1 MALRS
6 SIFAA
11 EIKPKKRKTMVQ
23 TEAQLEQQFL
33 ERLQELKYTYRPDIR
48 DLDSL
53 ERNFREKFERLNFVT
68 LSDDEFRKLL
78 DENITSDVFTASK
91 HLREKQTFTRNDGT
105 TFDYSLVNLRDWC
118 KNEYEVV
125 NQLTINTANSHQ
137 RYDVIILVN
146 GLPLVQIELK
156 RHSVSPIKAVEQIVA
171 YKQERGNGYLTS
183 LMCFMQLFIVSNG
196 TSDTM
201 YFANNNDEHFHF
213 DATNC
218 YLPVYHAA
226 DEQNHIVAGLYNFS
240 DLMLT
245 KVALGELI
253 SRYMVLVET
262 ERKILV
268 MRPYQIYAV
277 KSIVNRV
284 HENSGNGFIWHT
296 TGSGKT
302 LTSFKASTL
311 LKDNK
316 DIEKCVFV
324 VDRKDLDKQ
333 TREEFNKFQEG
344 CVERNANTGALVAR
358 LESDDYADKVI
369 VTTIQKLGKAL
380 DTSNKNKY
388 YQRLERIKDKR
399 IVFIFDECHRSQF
412 GDNHK
417 AIRAFFP
424 KAQLFGFTGTPIFE
438 ENSHYVRVDGQQA
451 QYITTKDVFQEALH
465 EYTITHAI
473 RDNNVLS
480 FKVEYYDNKPSSNKA
495 TVKPLTK
502 NQIINHILDNHDK
515 LTAHRRFNA
524 LLATP
529 SIPDAS
535 RYCELFYEEQQ
546 RRRMADPDYEP
557 LNITAVFTPPTRS
570 SSDEDLPQEEAD
582 NQKHPD
588 ENNKALKTI
597 IDRYN
602 QQFGTN
608 FSVDLFDEYYADIQQ
623 RIKDQKYPNKDYP
636 HAKKLDI
643 VIVVDMML
651 TGFDS
656 KFLNTLYVDKDL
668 KWHGLIQAFSRT
680 NRILDGTKPYGNIIC
695 YRDLRS
701 ALDDAMVRFSGYDP
715 EKSKEY
721 WLVEPAEKVVE
732 KYQKAISNLKT
743 VMNGMGLECRPDEVV
758 NIPQGE
764 NTSKF
769 IEAFKEVQRLSLRL
783 DQYVELPEELKD
795 TIEGAMTDDTL
806 QSFRTAYL
814 DLARRVRPTDTG
826 DKGPR
831 TPEGDEP
838 DFELSLFS
846 SALVDYDYIMHLLA
860 RYTSTHHEKVRI
872 TKEQLLEIL
881 AGSVNLMNERE
892 LLEDFIKEEIHQGSG
907 LTEDEIRQR
916 YQAFKDKRLNG
927 QIADFATEYGIDQV
941 ALEQFVIET
950 VKLRRLDEEVLRD
963 LLNHIDGWKQRKAAK
978 EGLLVR
984 LAPIFKLMTGGS
996 DIEGM
1001 NAYVKE

>member
-1 MALRS
+1 M
-6 SIFAA
+6 
-11 EIKPKKRKTMVQ
+11 
-23 TEAQLEQQFL
+23 
-33 ERLQELKYTYRPDIR
+33 
-48 DLDSL
+48 
-53 ERNFREKFERLNFVT
+53 
-68 LSDDEFRKLL
+68 
-78 DENITSDVFTASK
+78 
-91 HLREKQTFTRNDGT
+91 
-105 TFDYSLVNLRDWC
+105 
-118 KNEYEVV
+118 
-125 NQLTINTANSHQ
+125 
-137 RYDVIILVN
+137 
-146 GLPLVQIELK
+146 
-156 RHSVSPIKAVEQIVA
+156 
-171 YKQERGNGYLTS
+171 
-183 LMCFMQLFIVSNG
+183 
-196 TSDTM
+196 
-201 YFANNNDEHFHF
+201 
-213 DATNC
+213 
-218 YLPVYHAA
+218 
-226 DEQNHIVAGLYNFS
+226 
-240 DLMLT
+240 
-245 KVALGELI
+245 
-253 SRYMVLVET
+253 
-262 ERKILV
+262 
-268 MRPYQIYAV
+268 
-277 KSIVNRV
+277 
-284 HENSGNGFIWHT
+284 
-296 TGSGKT
+296 
-302 LTSFKASTL
+302 
-311 LKDNK
+311 
-316 DIEKCVFV
+316 
-324 VDRKDLDKQ
+324 
-333 TREEFNKFQEG
+333 
-344 CVERNANTGALVAR
+344 ERNANTGALVAR

-424 KAQLFGFTGTPIFE
+424 HAQLFGFTGTPIFE

-473 RDNNVLS
+473 RDNNVLG

-495 TVKPLTK
+495 TAKPLTK
-502 NQIINHILDNHDK
+502 NQIVNHILDNHDK

-529 SIPDAS
+529 SIPDAI
-535 RYCELFYEEQQ
+535 RYCELFNEEQQ
-546 RRRMADPDYEP
+546 RRKESDPDYEP
-557 LNITAVFTPPTRS
+557 LNITAVFTPPMRS

-764 NTSKF
+764 NTNNF
-769 IEAFKEVQRLSLRL
+769 IEAFKEVQRLSLKL

-814 DLARRVRPTDTG
+814 DLARRGRPTDTG
-826 DKGPR
+826 ARGPR

-892 LLEDFIKEEIHQGSG
+892 LLEAFIKEEIHQGSG

-927 QIADFATEYGIDQV
+927 QIAALATEYGSDQA
-941 ALEQFVIET
+941 ALEQFVVET